1 MKKHKHLFA
10 KIMAVLGIVVSALY
24 LLLLFVSQFVTL
36 PFEIANNVL
45 FADWLFIAIPVI
57 GFVCAIA
64 LQIASVHKKKKKK
77 QQV

>member
-1 MKKHKHLFA
+1 MTISPKAIDL
-10 KIMAVLGIVVSALY
+10 
-24 LLLLFVSQFVTL
+24 L